1 MLGKILG
8 GRYELIEKT
17 GGGGMAV
24 VYKAKCHLLKRYV
37 AVKILRP
44 DLVDNEE
51 FVSRFKRESQ
61 AVASLSHPN
70 IVNMY
75 DVGQEGDIYY
85 IVMEYVDGMTLKE
98 YIRKEGRLSS
108 EEAVRIASQICSAL
122 HHAHENNIV
131 HRDIKP
137 QNILINKEGVAKVAD
152 FGIARAVTS
161 STVTLAGANVIG
173 SVHYFSPEQAK
184 GSYVDKKS
192 DIYSLGIVLYE
203 MVTGVVPFEGD
214 SAISVAL
221 KHIQEQVTPPGEI
234 NPDILKSVQ
243 YIIQRAIEK
252 DIENRYH
259 DAEEMLNDLNR
270 ALDEP
275 DGAYVKRVSN
285 DDQATRIIPRLSGLD
300 EQNSGKENHGALPD
314 EEGALDK
321 RRGWALVTFSVIAA
335 AAVLL
340 VLFMVV
346 RTIYNQNFA
355 SRETRVPRIEGQD
368 EVAAREI
375 LKERGL
381 LLTIEEWIYD
391 DTVPEGRIISQNPQ
405 EGTTVKTDSKVYVIM
420 SRGMKMIPVPDV
432 VNQSQRNAEIELE
445 NQGLKVGQPEY
456 INSNIAS
463 GYVVRQEPAA
473 YREVPE
479 GTEVHLFI
487 SKGPE
492 ENSTVVGKYTGINE
506 SVALEL
512 IKGDNLEI
520 GNVYRELN
528 SEYKEGIV
536 FRQSPQQGANVE
548 QGRKVDLWVSL
559 GEQPIYK
566 KKISITTG
574 TDRSVRVKII
584 RTSDDKVIHDKKHN
598 PADRKIEIIMEDTGV
613 QSYAIWIDNEYFGTQ
628 TLDFTKQER
637 RDE

>member
-1 MLGKILG
+1 MDK
-8 GRYELIEKT
+8 
-17 GGGGMAV
+17 
-24 VYKAKCHLLKRYV
+24 
-37 AVKILRP
+37 
-44 DLVDNEE
+44 N
-51 FVSRFKRESQ
+51 Q
-61 AVASLSHPN
+61 
-70 IVNMY
+70 
-75 DVGQEGDIYY
+75 Y
-85 IVMEYVDGMTLKE
+85 I
-98 YIRKEGRLSS
+98 
-108 EEAVRIASQICSAL
+108 
-122 HHAHENNIV
+122 
-131 HRDIKP
+131 
-137 QNILINKEGVAKVAD
+137 
-152 FGIARAVTS
+152 F
-161 STVTLAGANVIG
+161 
-173 SVHYFSPEQAK
+173 
-184 GSYVDKKS
+184 
-192 DIYSLGIVLYE
+192 LGIVLYE

-405 EGTTVKTDSKVYVIM
+405 EGTTVKPT
-420 SRGMKMIPVPDV
+420 
-432 VNQSQRNAEIELE
+432 
-445 NQGLKVGQPEY
+445 
-456 INSNIAS
+456 
-463 GYVVRQEPAA
+463 VRC
-473 YREVPE
+473 
-479 GTEVHLFI
+479 
-487 SKGPE
+487 
-492 ENSTVVGKYTGINE
+492 
-506 SVALEL
+506 
-512 IKGDNLEI
+512 
-520 GNVYRELN
+520 
-528 SEYKEGIV
+528 
-536 FRQSPQQGANVE
+536 
-548 QGRKVDLWVSL
+548 
-559 GEQPIYK
+559 
-566 KKISITTG
+566 
-574 TDRSVRVKII
+574 
-584 RTSDDKVIHDKKHN
+584 
-598 PADRKIEIIMEDTGV
+598 
-613 QSYAIWIDNEYFGTQ
+613 
-628 TLDFTKQER
+628 TLL
-637 RDE
+637 